1 MCTTLSPDRWMDGW
15 IAWFIHWLGI
25 GFSSARGSVGRRGV
39 SKIRS
44 ECSTSSSNH
53 SRERAHT
60 HIHSHHCCLAA
71 QPHPSIHPSVHPS
84 IYSETVC
91 ECEAVVL
98 WFIFLTPRWTLRR
111 SCRTCWW
118 SLHHNRGPWS
128 SSRSCR
134 ESTMPPRMRCVSSRL
149 IDARCSRRC
158 QSLPPKPLRYGP

>member
-1 MCTTLSPDRWMDGW
+1 MDGW
-15 IAWFIHWLGI
+15 MDCLVHSLAGHRIQQ
-25 GFSSARGSVGRRGV
+25 RQRVGW
-39 SKIRS
+39 SQRS
-44 ECSTSSSNH
+44 LEDSERMLDVFFQ
-53 SRERAHT
+53 RERAHT